1 MKHVAPNISFISH
14 VSTYRLKLVEGLLA
28 GLALG
33 DLQGVEL
40 HGLAERSAF
49 SDSDDISNPG
59 VPEAGGEVD
68 RHVLV
73 PLLEPVVLLD
83 VVKVITP
90 EIALHV
96 RSEGKIW
103 SLRCEELRKS
113 KPLKM
118 LISKSSQIF

>member
-1 MKHVAPNISFISH
+1 LKHVAPNISFISH

-28 GLALG
+28 
-33 DLQGVEL
+33 
-40 HGLAERSAF
+40 
-49 SDSDDISNPG
+49 
-59 VPEAGGEVD
+59 D